1 MSNLFVTIKKR
12 TIVLF
17 LCAVI
22 CIGSAITFF
31 CAREA
36 GMPAVKYTIVIDAG
50 HGGEDVKLG

>member
-17 LCAVI
+17 LRALICVGSVI
-22 CIGSAITFF
+22 AFF
-31 CAREA
+31 CVREA

-50 HGGEDVKLG
+50 HGGIDAS